1 MDELIRCECG
11 RLWSFTCY
19 PLLNPS
25 PDAIDCKCGK
35 VLKSWREAIY
45 YVTELREDIPRAA
58 HPSSGWTTHQNPQPT
73 RQSRPNRTN
82 GT

>member
-1 MDELIRCECG
+1 MDELIRCDCG

-25 PDAIDCKCGK
+25 PDAIDCRCGK
-35 VLKSWREAIY
+35 VLKSWRDAIY
-45 YVTELREDIPRAA
+45 YVTELLEDIPRPA
-58 HPSSGWTTHQNPQPT
+58 HPLTSWPNHQNPRTPT
-73 RQSRPNRTN
+73 RPRNTRTN

>member
-1 MDELIRCECG
+1 MDERIRCECG
-11 RLWSFTCY
+11 RLWSFTDY

-35 VLKSWREAIY
+35 VLKAWRDATY
-45 YVTELREDIPRAA
+45 YVTILLEDIPRTATPPTA
-58 HPSSGWTTHQNPQPT
+58 WPT
-73 RQSRPNRTN
+73 RQSPQPSSQPRSNRAN